1 MKKYLLFTIGCLL
14 LAAGVS
20 AQVPALERVEPVFWW
35 VGMSNPN
42 LQLVIHGNKIAQRNA
57 VLNYP
62 GVKLKAVHKVEN
74 ADYLFL
80 DLQISSAAKPGSF
93 PIKFK
98 MAGEKVLVY
107 TYALKK
113 RDRSA
118 GRAQGVTSK
127 DVIYLIMPDRF
138 ANGDPS
144 NDSFNNL
151 REKGINRD
159 SMFYRHGGDIKGIM
173 DHLDYLKKL
182 GVTGIWLTPEI

>member
-1 MKKYLLFTIGCLL
+1 MKKYLLLIACWML
-14 LAAGVS
+14 LAASVS
-20 AQVPALERVEPVFWW
+20 AQLPALERVEPMFWW

-42 LQLVIHGNKIAQRNA
+42 LQLVVHGSHIGKRKA
-57 VLNYP
+57 VISYP
-62 GVKLKAVHKVEN
+62 GVKLKAVHQVEN

-80 DLQISSAAKPGSF
+80 DLQIAPSAKPGSF
-93 PIKFK
+93 PIKFTK
-98 MAGEKVLVY
+98 AGEKDLAY
-107 TYALKK
+107 TYELKK

-144 NDSFNNL
+144 NDSFSNL
-151 REKGINRD
+151 REQGINRD

-173 DHLDYLKKL
+173 DHLDYLKS
-182 GVTGIWLTPEI
+182 